1 MWSLRVALVASV
13 ATLMSARLTT
23 CRSPGEGGTEPNPA
37 KTEAAEVALPGVDTS
52 SLTTREKAEWSRYV
66 SEFLSPCADQP
77 VSLAE
82 CVKQSRPCKACTP
95 AARYVAELSRRGQVR
110 AQVEAAYKARFSPEA
125 VRSLDLAGSPSKGAA
140 NAKVVIAEWA
150 DFQCPACKAAA
161 PVVDGVLERHPN
173 DVRLV
178 FKHFPLT
185 IHEHAEKAARASVA
199 AFKQNKFWEMHHA
212 LFDAQP
218 RVDPENVEA
227 LAKGLGLDM
236 KHFIADR
243 DSEATA
249 DLVARDRKQ
258 GESLALKSTPSIFI
272 NGRPFMPSG
281 EFADDLEDWVKLEIE
296 LVGANPAAALPAAP
310 AAASVASPT
319 ASGAPSATAPS
330 ASAAGAKAKPPAK
343 APAPAAAP
351 APKPAASSA
360 P

>member
-37 KTEAAEVALPGVDTS
+37 KSEAADVTLPGVDTS
-52 SLTTREKAEWSRYV
+52 ALTTREKADWSRYV

-77 VSLAE
+77 VSIAT
-82 CVKQSRPCKACTP
+82 CVKESRPCKACSP
-95 AARYVAELSRRGQVR
+95 AARYLVEMSRRGQVR

-125 VRSLDLAGSPSKGAA
+125 VHNLDLAGSPSKGPP

-150 DFQCPACKAAA
+150 DFQCPACKGAA
-161 PVVDGVLERHPN
+161 PIVESVLEHHPN

-185 IHEHAEKAARASVA
+185 IHEYAEKAARAAVA
-199 AFKQNKFWEMHHA
+199 ALQQNKFWEMHAA

-218 RVDPENVEA
+218 KVDPESVEG

-236 KHFIADR
+236 KRFIADR

-249 DLVARDRKQ
+249 DVVARDRKQ
-258 GESLALKSTPSIFI
+258 GEALALKSTPSIFI
-272 NGRPFMPSG
+272 NGRQFVSNG
-281 EFADDLEDWVKLEIE
+281 EFADDLEAWVKLEIE
-296 LVGANPAAALPAAP
+296 LSPASTPAP
-310 AAASVASPT
+310 AAASAAAPTSAAPAPSAAVPAS
-319 ASGAPSATAPS
+319 AAPAPSAAPVRSAAQAKTKAAPPKSAASATAP
-330 ASAAGAKAKPPAK
+330 
-343 APAPAAAP
+343 
-351 APKPAASSA
+351 
-360 P
+360 

>member
-1 MWSLRVALVASV
+1 MWSLRVALVAGV

-23 CRSPGEGGTEPNPA
+23 CRSPGEGGGTEPNPA
-37 KTEAAEVALPGVDTS
+37 KSEAADVTLPGVDTS
-52 SLTTREKAEWSRYV
+52 ALTTREKAEWSRYV

-77 VSLAE
+77 VSIAE
-82 CVKQSRPCKACTP
+82 CVKQSRPCKACSP

-110 AQVEAAYKARFSPEA
+110 SQVEAAYKARFSPEA
-125 VRSLDLAGSPSKGAA
+125 VHTLDLAGSPSKGPA

-161 PVVDGVLERHPN
+161 PIVEAVLEHHPN

-199 AFKQNKFWEMHHA
+199 ALKQNKFWEMHHA

-218 RVDPENVEA
+218 RVDPENVES

-236 KHFIADR
+236 KRFAADR

-249 DLVARDRKQ
+249 DVVARDRKQ
-258 GESLALKSTPSIFI
+258 GEALALKSTPSIFV
-272 NGRPFMPSG
+272 NGRQFVPGG
-281 EFADDLEDWVKLEIE
+281 ESDDLEEWVKLELE
-296 LVGANPAAALPAAP
+296 LVGASASAPAAP
-310 AAASVASPT
+310 AASNSAPASPG
-319 ASGAPSATAPS
+319 SAPSAAPAASTAPS
-330 ASAAGAKAKPPAK
+330 PSAHT
-343 APAPAAAP
+343 AAAP
-351 APKPAASSA
+351 AASAKPKSAPKPATSA
-360 P
+360 AP